1 MNTVVID
8 NKTYN
13 AIAAYAK
20 HNNVSISEAVSAGM
34 RVFLKN
40 FKAPA
45 KPMHYYISSA
55 VKALETDFK
64 CPDDL
69 SSDYKKEIAEAR
81 VEKYL

>member
-34 RVFLKN
+34 RVFLQN

-45 KPMHYYISSA
+45 KPHYYISSA
-55 VKALETDFK
+55 VKALETDFR

-69 SSDYKKEIAEAR
+69 SSDYKKEIAEAI